1 MEFGTFRKIKR
12 ETKIKMCRKKPVNIY
27 KLKDQDYVSY
37 MLLFLS
43 KGVRVL
49 SKELYSELPTKSF
62 VWLYIGMDRDKLLII
77 IN

>member
-43 KGVRVL
+43 KGVEYFQKSCIL
-49 SKELYSELPTKSF
+49 SCLQNLLF
-62 VWLYIGMDRDKLLII
+62 DYILEWIET
-77 IN
+77 NYY